1 MIHVSFTFKGKK
13 YETTR
18 NEYDRNY
25 EDEGYAL
32 IFIEGKNGQL
42 FEVNV
47 LKNDNGELIEDGY
60 VSVYEDMDDIMPT
73 EYVENIE
80 VSFK

>member
-1 MIHVSFTFKGKK
+1 MIHVKFTYNGEE
-13 YETTR
+13 YETNR

-32 IFIEGKNGQL
+32 IFIEGENRQL

-60 VSVYEDMDDIMPT
+60 VAVYDDMDDTMPT
-73 EYVENIE
+73 EYVDNIE
-80 VSFK
+80 VSFN